1 MKVEARITPDGALIP
16 TLIICREF
24 SLLRHI
30 YFLIDTGSAIS
41 ALSTKDLGGNLD
53 YSGFEKKSEAA
64 IGVGGS
70 LKCYLIYNVRLL
82 LFTTEIKWMELTT
95 FKSMCLLPPSI
106 DLLTNTQIYL
116 PSIIGRDIL
125 GNKLDL
131 YYLRDKIYLEF

>member
-70 LKCYLIYNVRLL
+70 LKCYLIHNVRLL

-106 DLLTNTQIYL
+106 DLLTNTRIYL

-131 YYLRDKIYLEF
+131 YYLRDKVYLEL